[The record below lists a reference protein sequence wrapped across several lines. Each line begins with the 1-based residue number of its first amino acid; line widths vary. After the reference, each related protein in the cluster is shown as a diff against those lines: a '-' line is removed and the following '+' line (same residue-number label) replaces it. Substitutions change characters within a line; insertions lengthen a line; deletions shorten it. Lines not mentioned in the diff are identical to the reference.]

1 MRLNL
6 NETVKVKLTE
16 RGKKIYREHFS
27 PLPDGF
33 EQPEPR
39 IDEDGFTEIQLW
51 VFMAMFGKSM
61 SIGKPN
67 VIKPLEIVFDN
78 EEEIVHCKDCKWCD
92 PPHIKY
98 NNGTR
103 ENVDED
109 AELVTADVGV
119 NVGGK
124 CIAMHKIYCTAHD
137 RENPNDYE
145 EIVMFRSPDDYCS
158 YGEKQVTGK
167 LKNPDD
173 SLVTEDSESVK
184 EKKSKLD
191 TDLISR
197 QAAIEAL
204 TGWETDPTDEEI
216 VRTLKA
222 LPPVEPKPVCEDCID
237 RYAVLAELD
246 PQSYEYKVVKELPS
260 VEPGR
265 PKGEWMDF
273 GECSVCRKQAY
284 DFIEGCVEGVEYMP
298 NFCPNCGADMR
309 GEK

>member
-78 EEEIVHCKDCKWCD
+78 EEEIVHCKDCKWYD

-158 YGEKQVTGK
+158 YGEKQVRHRPHIPTGGDK
-167 LKNPDD
+167 C
-173 SLVTEDSESVK
+173 SK
-184 EKKSKLD
+184 EM
-191 TDLISR
+191 
-197 QAAIEAL
+197 
-204 TGWETDPTDEEI
+204 
-216 VRTLKA
+216 
-222 LPPVEPKPVCEDCID
+222 VC
-237 RYAVLAELD
+237 
-246 PQSYEYKVVKELPS
+246 
-260 VEPGR
+260 
-265 PKGEWMDF
+265 
-273 GECSVCRKQAY
+273 
-284 DFIEGCVEGVEYMP
+284 
-298 NFCPNCGADMR
+298 
-309 GEK
+309 